1 MLPPPGARPVVST
14 ARPVTMAACDA
25 LVKTGTAAKSA
36 ASCFSCLSIDLRI
49 FFSFFAPP
57 PPLRGDSVVYRGTE
71 DRSFHGS
78 LSRLNRPLSTHS
90 SLHQLDGHLR
100 HNSQPNV
107 SEVPPALITH
117 GTTASHSQAAANTDT
132 SAWPGRWRGLF
143 SRGLAGPHTRMGSP
157 LLSAGCY
164 LLAGGCGQRANPVQM
179 VDLTRSVR
187 FWSGSLPGSDAFL
200 YLFNWM
206 NRRGNSGMDAV
217 IE

>member
-1 MLPPPGARPVVST
+1 MILYKPTTAMLPPQGARPVVST

-25 LVKTGTAAKSA
+25 LVKTGTAASLQPPAFLPVNRLNRVFFFFCSA
-36 ASCFSCLSIDLRI
+36 
-49 FFSFFAPP
+49 

-117 GTTASHSQAAANTDT
+117 GTTASHSRAAANADT
-132 SAWPGRWRGLF
+132 SA
-143 SRGLAGPHTRMGSP
+143 
-157 LLSAGCY
+157 
-164 LLAGGCGQRANPVQM
+164 
-179 VDLTRSVR
+179 
-187 FWSGSLPGSDAFL
+187 
-200 YLFNWM
+200 
-206 NRRGNSGMDAV
+206 
-217 IE
+217 